1 MKPRMRWVLYSVAL
15 ILTLIAVG
23 LTGNDDR
30 SSVVG
35 PVAVNATREPGVE
48 PMREPVRPP
57 LVATHQ
63 SVQKGALDLERL
75 GRVDHGRP
83 SGDPFR
89 PRHWVEAK
97 VAPPAPVQPV
107 QPPPP
112 PPPPEAP
119 PLPFTFIGRLTEN
132 GRTVVYLNLQD
143 RIASGGVGDTIDRRY
158 RIEAI
163 DDRAITFNYLP
174 LDIRQQLALPGRA
187 NPGET
192 GSASPAAPSRSV
204 TAARP
209 RRGSEED
216 DD

>member
-1 MKPRMRWVLYSVAL
+1 MKPRMRWFLYSVAL
-15 ILTLIAVG
+15 ILTLIALA
-23 LTGNDDR
+23 LTGSDDQ
-30 SSVVG
+30 SKVVA
-35 PVAVNATREPGVE
+35 PVAVNAAREPGRE
-48 PMREPVRPP
+48 STREPVRPP
-57 LVATHQ
+57 LVVANQ
-63 SVQKGALDLERL
+63 SAPKGALDLERL
-75 GRVDHGRP
+75 SRADHGRP
-83 SGDPFR
+83 AGDPFR
-89 PRHWVEAK
+89 PRNWFEVK
-97 VAPPAPVQPV
+97 VAPPPPAQPV
-107 QPPPP
+107 QPPP

-119 PLPFTFIGRLTEN
+119 PLPFTFIGRLTEH

-163 DDRAITFNYLP
+163 DDRAITFTYLP

-192 GSASPAAPSRSV
+192 GSASPAVPSRSV